1 MNDSLRKQL
10 SIYQLTVGV
19 EAPPQA
25 FPSNPASLLAL
36 LRSQIDILIE
46 QQIAATF
53 WVKLPPGKIWHAELE
68 RYQSAMGESG
78 IINTY
83 QFNPTQENSLQLLPN
98 YHLRREYF
106 FIVVSPQFCNV
117 LIARRP
123 RKKSQTNN
131 SNQVKSSKKV
141 SSLVAVTTMEARI
154 IKQILEGIKQATAPE
169 STPTLPAELI
179 YPNTIEPALISRLLT
194 KQLQRQNEINRQI
207 GNKRIIKLKE
217 QNQKLH
223 NKEQIK
229 EGYLSSLCQELR
241 TPLTHMKTAL
251 SLLNSPT
258 IKPPQRQRYL
268 QMLNTQCDRQSI
280 LITGLLDLINLEHQL
295 EQIKLELVRLSEIIP
310 GVVSTYQPV
319 AQEKGITLASNISPD
334 LPAVLCVAGGLKQ
347 IVNNLLHNS
356 IKFTPK
362 GGQVAIKARVYGDYV
377 QIEFRDTGIGIA
389 ESEISKIFDCFYR
402 VRSGTAEELGG
413 AGLGLTIV
421 RRLLS
426 RCGGSILVRSKP
438 DEGSTFIV
446 QLLVK
451 KG

>member
-1 MNDSLRKQL
+1 
-10 SIYQLTVGV
+10 VGV

-36 LRSQIDILIE
+36 LRSQIDLLIE
-46 QQIAATF
+46 QKITATF
-53 WVKLPPGKIWHAELE
+53 WVKLPPGKIWQAELE
-68 RYQSAMGESG
+68 RYQSAMGEVG
-78 IINTY
+78 VINTY
-83 QFNPTQENSLQLLPN
+83 RFKSNQENCLQLLPN
-98 YHLRREYF
+98 YQLRREYF
-106 FIVVSPQFCNV
+106 FIVVSPQFCN
-117 LIARRP
+117 LIVARRL
-123 RKKSQTNN
+123 RKKSQPGNSTKAKTN
-131 SNQVKSSKKV
+131 KKTP
-141 SSLVAVTTMEARI
+141 SLVAVTTMEAI
-154 IKQILEGIKQATAPE
+154 IIQQVLEGIQQATAPE
-169 STPTLPAELI
+169 SLPNLPTELI
-179 YPNTIEPALISRLLT
+179 YPNTLEPALISRLLT

-207 GNKRIIKLKE
+207 GNKRIVKLKD
-217 QNQKLH
+217 QNQKLQ
-223 NKEQIK
+223 NKDQLK
-229 EGYLSSLCQELR
+229 EGYLASLCQELR

-258 IKPPQRQRYL
+258 LKPPQRQRYL

-280 LITGLLDLINLEHQL
+280 LITGLLDLINLEHHL
-295 EQIKLELVRLSEIIP
+295 EQISLESVRLSEVVP

-319 AQEKGITLASNISPD
+319 AQEKGIILASTISPD
-334 LPAVLCVAGGLKQ
+334 LPAVCCVTGGLKQ

-362 GGQVAIKARVYGDYV
+362 GGQVSIKARIYGDYV
-377 QIEFRDTGIGIA
+377 QLEFRDTGIGIA
-389 ESEISKIFDCFYR
+389 ESEVSKIFDCFFR

-421 RRLLS
+421 KRLLS

-446 QLLVK
+446 QLLIK